1 MAVIVDCGTGQETV
15 EPGPVL
21 SVAERKLEMVESIKS
36 IRDARIA
43 GGATVQGIGVFDS
56 DDAARLN
63 ITGAVVMAQV
73 AIAANQPFSM
83 SWKLAN
89 NTLVTLNAQ
98 QMIAVGLAAGTHVA
112 ACHARAQALGVA
124 VQAAASHDDLDAIDL
139 SSGWPS

>member
-43 GGATVQGIGVFDS
+43 GGTTVQGVGVFDS

-124 VQAAASHDDLDAIDL
+124 VQGAADHAALDAININI
-139 SSGWPS
+139 GWPD

>member
-21 SVAERKLEMVESIKS
+21 SVAERKTEMVESIKS

-43 GGATVQGIGVFDS
+43 GGTTVQGVGVFDS

-83 SWKLAN
+83 SWKLADN
-89 NTLVTLNAQ
+89 SLTTLNAQ
-98 QMIAVGLAAGTHVA
+98 AMVLVGVSVGTHVA
-112 ACHARAQALGVA
+112 ACHANAQALA
-124 VQAAASHDDLDAIDL
+124 VSVQEAEDNDALDAIDL
-139 SSGWPS
+139 SEGWPA

>member
-1 MAVIVDCGTGQETV
+1 MAVVIDCGTGQETV

-21 SVAERKLEMVESIKS
+21 SVAERKLEMVESIKA
-36 IRDARIA
+36 IRDTHIA
-43 GGATVQGIGVFDS
+43 GGTTVQGIGVFDS

-89 NTLVTLNAQ
+89 NTLVTLNAT
-98 QMIAVGLAAGTHVA
+98 QMIAVGIAAGTHVA
-112 ACHARAQALGVA
+112 ACHARAQVLGVA
-124 VQAAASHDDLDAIDL
+124 VQNAADHAALDAININI
-139 SSGWPS
+139 GWPD